1 MSITTYAELVTALDG
16 SDGYLHKTNVTTKI
30 ADFIKIAESGIN
42 RSLRLLQQEA
52 EATLTATVSSRTMAV
67 PTRFG
72 SPLQL
77 WLTTYEPRTE
87 LTFRSP
93 VDLPVTTWNS
103 QSDYYTVDGQT
114 IATENPADQA
124 YTYTLRY
131 LSAFDLQTTLTNTVL
146 TNYPDVYVYGACLA
160 SIPWT
165 RDKAQFELWSG
176 LYEKAIKEA
185 QNDTTKTRGRA
196 LLRTDFGRLG
206 SNILRGY

>member
-1 MSITTYAELVTALDG
+1 MSIATYSELVTALDG
-16 SDGYLHKTNVTTKI
+16 SDGYLHKTNTTTKI

-93 VDLPVTTWNS
+93 VDLPVTTTNGG
-103 QSDYYTVDGQT
+103 SDYYTVDGQT

-131 LSAFDLQTTLTNTVL
+131 LSTFDLETTSTNTVL

-165 RDKAQFELWSG
+165 RDVKYFDMWTG
-176 LYEKAIKEA
+176 LYEKAIREA
-185 QNDTTKTRGRA
+185 QNDTTRTRGRA
-196 LLRTDFGRLG
+196 LLRTDMASRG
-206 SNILRGY
+206 SNILRGF

>member
-1 MSITTYAELVTALDG
+1 MITTYAELVTALDG
-16 SDGYLHKTNVTTKI
+16 SDGYLHKTNVTAKI
-30 ADFIKIAESGIN
+30 PDFIKIAESGIN
-42 RSLRLLQQEA
+42 RSLRLLQQET
-52 EATLTATVSSRTMAV
+52 EADLVATVSSRTMAV

-72 SPLQL
+72 SPLQF

-87 LTFRSP
+87 LVFRSP

-103 QSDYYTVDGQT
+103 QSDFYTVDGQT

-131 LSAFDLQTTLTNTVL
+131 LAKFDLETTSTNTVL

-165 RDKAQFELWSG
+165 RDVKYFDMWSG
-176 LYEKAIKEA
+176 LYEKAIREA

-196 LLRTDFGRLG
+196 LLRTDFGSRG